1 MTLSKF
7 IHFLLF
13 TSFGFSMLFVSAC
26 GLKQQHQRV
35 QKEIIENHRTQ
46 QLKLDRT
53 IAFNDTNKV
62 ILDSIDWNET
72 MHVFPSGVPSGPPA
86 TFRFVFRNLSD
97 KAVTIDGVNAA
108 CSCTATEF
116 TRTPVAPGD
125 TGWVEAAYKTENTF
139 GYFRKYVD
147 VYFEGSPNKHRLYLR
162 GSVDPMMPVP
172 KK

>member
-1 MTLSKF
+1 
-7 IHFLLF
+7 
-13 TSFGFSMLFVSAC
+13 
-26 GLKQQHQRV
+26 
-35 QKEIIENHRTQ
+35 
-46 QLKLDRT
+46 
-53 IAFNDTNKV
+53 
-62 ILDSIDWNET
+62 

-86 TFRFVFRNLSD
+86 TFRFVFKNLSD
-97 KAVTIDGVNAA
+97 RAVTIDGVNAA

-116 TRTPVAPGD
+116 TRTPVSPGD